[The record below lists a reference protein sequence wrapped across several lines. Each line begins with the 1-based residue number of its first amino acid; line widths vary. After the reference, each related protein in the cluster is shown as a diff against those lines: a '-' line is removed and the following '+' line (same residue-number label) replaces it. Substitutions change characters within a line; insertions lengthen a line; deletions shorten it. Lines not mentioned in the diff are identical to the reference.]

1 MYNICM
7 RNKTEMVRKD
17 FYLTKKQVEI
27 LNNESSMLG
36 ITFSEVLRRIL
47 DSYIKE
53 KNKCQDR

>member
-1 MYNICM
+1 M